1 MRSWQNVKKYWGFQ
15 ASSVLNV
22 LCLQK
27 ENFAFEKSLLAKN
40 VNENVNENGNENG
53 NGFCDGL
60 LTLII
65 MTLEM
70 LRDDFLLV
78 VSKIRE
84 HIVRLNKDGS
94 KSCKYY

>member
-1 MRSWQNVKKYWGFQ
+1 M
-15 ASSVLNV
+15 LNV

>member
-1 MRSWQNVKKYWGFQ
+1 MQ
-15 ASSVLNV
+15 NV

-40 VNENVNENGNENG
+40 VNENVNENG